1 MTNSFCGLAMIANQL
16 QDENCQANTSILLI
30 IDIFGKIIFDLAAT
44 YIQQQVIFFV
54 KSMLQTN
61 QYFPCQVCAGG
72 EFKEGSC
79 KGDSGGGLY
88 FQVKNN

>member
-1 MTNSFCGLAMIANQL
+1 MIANQL

-30 IDIFGKIIFDLAAT
+30 IDIFCKIIFDLAAT
-44 YIQQQVIFFV
+44 YIHNHCKNKLFSCQIHVTDQSLF
-54 KSMLQTN
+54 
-61 QYFPCQVCAGG
+61 QVCAGG
-72 EFKEGSC
+72 ELKEGSC